1 MLLVGIDPTRDSTRG
16 SGAKDWSMLAER
28 IHFIADF
35 FRVYQER
42 PTLLSDPFTS
52 EQVAVIKSGGRPPGR
67 L

>member
-1 MLLVGIDPTRDSTRG
+1 
-16 SGAKDWSMLAER
+16 MLAER

-42 PTLLSDPFTS
+42 PTLLSDPFTA